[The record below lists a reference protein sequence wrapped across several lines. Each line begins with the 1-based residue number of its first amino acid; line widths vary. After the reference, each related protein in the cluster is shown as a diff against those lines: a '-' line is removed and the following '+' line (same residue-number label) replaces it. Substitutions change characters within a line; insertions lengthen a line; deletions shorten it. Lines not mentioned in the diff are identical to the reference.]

1 MERHPNRENPIG
13 LYLRDHL
20 GTDKVRISENP
31 STLVMLFC
39 IDDERGRLQH
49 RLKVRQEVIA
59 DHDVEELENI
69 LDAQRVIERMREAGT
84 ESVVVST
91 DDGSGDTGN
100 SANCNNVAND
110 PTDVGAYSLSG
121 SPYGTFDQGG
131 NVWEWNEV
139 IIGSNR
145 GWRGGSFGSAPD
157 ALAASFRSSTG
168 IPVREGNPIG
178 FRVAMIPEPGTGVLF
193 AFGLMALAAG
203 RRRL

>member
-1 MERHPNRENPIG
+1 MERHPNRENAIG

-59 DHDVEELENI
+59 DHDAEELGNI

-91 DDGSGDTGN
+91 DGDTGR
-100 SANCNNVAND
+100 AC
-110 PTDVGAYSLSG
+110 SG
-121 SPYGTFDQGG
+121 PH
-131 NVWEWNEV
+131 
-139 IIGSNR
+139 
-145 GWRGGSFGSAPD
+145 
-157 ALAASFRSSTG
+157 RS
-168 IPVREGNPIG
+168 E
-178 FRVAMIPEPGTGVLF
+178 A
-193 AFGLMALAAG
+193 
-203 RRRL
+203 